1 LAAGTAIKN
10 LLHPDRVIIGSASTP
25 SGQRAAAALADVY
38 AAWVPR
44 SKIVT
49 TNLWSSELS
58 KLVANS
64 MLAQRISSI
73 NSISAICEKIGADI
87 DDVSKS
93 VGLDNRIGNRYLK
106 AGIGFGGSC
115 FKKDILSLVY
125 LAQSLG
131 LEEVG
136 EYWTQVLE
144 INEWQRIRFSKKII
158 DCLNGTLSMKKVTIL
173 GYAFKEDTSD
183 TRESPA
189 LECIKS
195 LLEDVPSEIAVF
207 DPFCDPAFIRSEI
220 RRFLGD
226 HVLKEAGGPIEVYA
240 DAYQACANSHAII
253 ITTDCEKFRNTTS
266 PVSKPRRQVQEDPRP
281 FQHLSPTESEI
292 LRLQDH
298 LSSTLGT
305 ANPLSRFTDEPE
317 CESGCAACEKE
328 AQKAP
333 VNEARSAERLDWNR
347 IAYHLQKPKWVFDG
361 RGVLQVPDM
370 EALGIR
376 VEGIGRVGWS
386 GR

>member
-1 LAAGTAIKN
+1 M
-10 LLHPDRVIIGSASTP
+10 IIGSSDTP
-25 SGQRAAAALADVY
+25 NGLRAANALADVY

-73 NSISAICEKIGADI
+73 NSISAICEKVGADI

-93 VGLDNRIGNRYLK
+93 VGLDERIGRKYLK

-131 LEEVG
+131 LEEVAD
-136 EYWTQVLE
+136 YWTQVLD
-144 INEWQRIRFSKKII
+144 INDWQRIRFAKRII
-158 DCLNGTLSMKKVTIL
+158 KCLNGTLSMKKLTVL

-189 LECIKS
+189 LETIKQ
-195 LLEDVPSEIAVF
+195 LLEDGPSEIAVY
-207 DPFCDPAFIRSEI
+207 DPFCDPAFIRDEL
-220 RRFLGD
+220 RRFLGPD
-226 HVLKEAGGPIEVYA
+226 ALKESGGPIEVYA

-253 ITTDCEKFRNTTS
+253 ITTDCDKFRNTPSSSTTA
-266 PVSKPRRQVQEDPRP
+266 SKHKAIPEDPRP
-281 FQHLSPTESEI
+281 FTHISPTETEI
-292 LRLQDH
+292 LRLQTH
-298 LSSTLGT
+298 LSSTLGSS
-305 ANPLSRFTDEPE
+305 NPLDRFADEP
-317 CESGCAACEKE
+317 ACEATCE
-328 AQKAP
+328 ACVADLKKVEVQGRRQT
-333 VNEARSAERLDWNR
+333 ETLDWNR
-347 IAYHLQKPKWVFDG
+347 VAYHLQKPKWVFDG
-361 RGVLQVPDM
+361 RGVLSVKEM
-370 EALGIR
+370 AALGVR

-386 GR
+386 GMLP